1 MPNLMQPVRESV
13 VRSPGGRHETVTLQA
28 ETMTP
33 RRRTTSA
40 SFERD
45 CTPFGEM
52 PLARRQR
59 LKNVGKARARALV
72 RLDPVKHKEYLEAER
87 ARKKQRTHTVE
98 AVSHVEPTS
107 PAWKQQARER
117 VAAEAAETQE
127 RRDERATRAQEA
139 RVQRAAVTGSHRC
152 GSCATC
158 AELEMFGGMLW
169 VKHGKPCET
178 VLQQLDYAR
187 KSDATVVGATSRA
200 VCASLVCATVTCE
213 SDGGHDG
220 GCDET
225 VRNIAWED
233 LCAREC

>member
-1 MPNLMQPVRESV
+1 MQPVRESV

-117 VAAEAAETQE
+117 VAAEAAEAQK
-127 RRDERATRAQEA
+127 RMDERAKRGQEA
-139 RVQRAAVTGSHRC
+139 RIQRSAMIGSRRC

-158 AELEMFGGMLW
+158 AELEMFGGTLW
-169 VKHGKPCET
+169 VKDGKPCET
-178 VLQQLDYAR
+178 VLSVRLEYAP
-187 KSDATVVGATSRA
+187 STVMRPWSKV
-200 VCASLVCATVTCE
+200 
-213 SDGGHDG
+213 
-220 GCDET
+220 
-225 VRNIAWED
+225 
-233 LCAREC
+233 

>member
-1 MPNLMQPVRESV
+1 MPVVRESV

-72 RLDPVKHKEYLEAER
+72 RLDPVKHNEYLEAER

-98 AVSHVEPTS
+98 AVSLVEPSS

-117 VAAEAAETQE
+117 VAAEVAETQE

-139 RVQRAAVTGSHRC
+139 RLQRAAVTGSHRC

-158 AELEMFGGMLW
+158 AELKMFGGEIAISTIIN
-169 VKHGKPCET
+169 ET
-178 VLQQLDYAR
+178 
-187 KSDATVVGATSRA
+187 
-200 VCASLVCATVTCE
+200 
-213 SDGGHDG
+213 
-220 GCDET
+220 DET
-225 VRNIAWED
+225 
-233 LCAREC
+233 